1 MDMLMDMTVKEFVEE
16 LASNSP
22 APGGGSVAA
31 LSGSLAAALVSMVAQ
46 LSINMAGASEQERE
60 RMRQTLDQVSGLMQ
74 SLGKH
79 VDEDT
84 AAFNRVMDAYRMPK
98 GAPDEREQR
107 SRSIQQALQG
117 AAEHPLQVAE
127 ECLHLLC
134 CCRDAVQYGNQNA
147 LSDAGVAALMA
158 HSGVMGALFNV
169 AINLGSIKDPEFK
182 ERLQA
187 DKDRIM
193 GVADGLRKEIM
204 DALDAR
210 LS

>member
-1 MDMLMDMTVKEFVEE
+1 VLMDLSVKEFIEE
-16 LASNSP
+16 LGSNSP

-31 LSGSLAAALVSMVAQ
+31 LAGSLAAALVAMVAQ
-46 LSINMAGASEQERE
+46 LTIKMAGVPEQERE
-60 RMRQTLDQVSGLMQ
+60 RMREALGQASGLAQ
-74 SLGKH
+74 SLGKQ

-84 AAFNRVMDAYRMPK
+84 AAFNRVMEAYRMPK
-98 GAPDEREQR
+98 ETPDERERR

-127 ECLHLLC
+127 ECLRLLY
-134 CCRDAVQYGNQNA
+134 CCREAVQYGNPNA

-169 AINLGSIKDPEFK
+169 AINLGGIKDQAFK
-182 ERLQA
+182 GRLQA

-193 GVADGLRKEIM
+193 GAADGLREEIM
-204 DALDAR
+204 EALDAR

>member
-1 MDMLMDMTVKEFVEE
+1 
-16 LASNSP
+16 
-22 APGGGSVAA
+22 
-31 LSGSLAAALVSMVAQ
+31 
-46 LSINMAGASEQERE
+46 
-60 RMRQTLDQVSGLMQ
+60 MRQALGQASGLMQ
-74 SLGKH
+74 SLGEH

-84 AAFNRVMDAYRMPK
+84 AAFNRVMEAYRMPK
-98 GAPDEREQR
+98 DAPDGWEQR

-127 ECLHLLC
+127 ECLRLLY
-134 CCRDAVQYGNQNA
+134 CCREAVRYGNPNA

-169 AINLGSIKDPEFK
+169 VINLGSIKDPAFR

-193 GVADGLRKEIM
+193 GAADGLRKEIM
-204 DALDAR
+204 EALEA
-210 LS
+210 LMF

>member
-1 MDMLMDMTVKEFVEE
+1 MLMDMTVKEFIEE

-46 LSINMAGASEQERE
+46 LTINMAGVPEQERE
-60 RMRQTLDQVSGLMQ
+60 RMRQALGQASGLMQ
-74 SLGKH
+74 SLGEH

-84 AAFNRVMDAYRMPK
+84 AAFNRVMEAYRMPK
-98 GAPDEREQR
+98 DAPDGWEQR

-127 ECLHLLC
+127 ECLRLLY
-134 CCRDAVQYGNQNA
+134 CCREAVRYGNPNA

-169 AINLGSIKDPEFK
+169 VINLGSIKDPAFR

-193 GVADGLRKEIM
+193 GAADGLRKEIM
-204 DALDAR
+204 EALEA
-210 LS
+210 LMF

>member
-1 MDMLMDMTVKEFVEE
+1 MLMDMTVKEFIEE

-46 LSINMAGASEQERE
+46 LTINMAGAPEQERE
-60 RMRQTLDQVSGLMQ
+60 RMRQALGQASGLMQ
-74 SLGKH
+74 SLGEH

-84 AAFNRVMDAYRMPK
+84 AAFNRVMEAYRMPK
-98 GAPDEREQR
+98 DAPEWEQR
-107 SRSIQQALQG
+107 SRLIQQALQG

-127 ECLHLLC
+127 ECLRLLY
-134 CCRDAVQYGNQNA
+134 CCREAVRYGNPNV

-169 AINLGSIKDPEFK
+169 AINLGSIKDPAFR

-193 GVADGLRKEIM
+193 GAADGLRKEIM
-204 DALDAR
+204 EALEA
-210 LS
+210 LMF